1 MVQEGLDL
9 LNEKIREMDDILV
22 EKVIKV
28 GESFGERAMAQH
40 KPRQEKVMAANESI
54 FAIVGRVAYMKILDR
69 LIAARNQKMAIFLR
83 QIPFMQ

>member
-1 MVQEGLDL
+1 VVQEGLDM

-40 KPRQEKVMAANESI
+40 KPR
-54 FAIVGRVAYMKILDR
+54 
-69 LIAARNQKMAIFLR
+69 
-83 QIPFMQ
+83 

>member
-1 MVQEGLDL
+1 M

-40 KPRQEKVMAANESI
+40 KPRHEKVMAVNESI